1 MKDVKM
7 VIILN
12 RDYNKKVI
20 IKGYNLKEIRGKFYN
35 LIYTDVGA
43 FNTIYFNSIVKIY
56 YKGNIIKSF
65 IVRWIKW
72 E

>member
-1 MKDVKM
+1 MKDIKM

-35 LIYTDVGA
+35 LIYTDAGT
-43 FNTIYFNSIVKIY
+43 FNVIYFNSIVKVY